1 MKFQYSF
8 LFKCCVAFFNFMNL
22 KHNLLIHVFLDCF
35 SKLSHPQEDF
45 FGVVFKTIYIYIR
58 RENPRKDN

>member
-35 SKLSHPQEDF
+35 SKLSHPKKIF
-45 FGVVFKTIYIYIR
+45 SVLSLRPYIYIYKKGEPQKR
-58 RENPRKDN
+58 